1 LRLRMPDLKMVIR
14 MGIVG
19 VLIVVAMAL
28 SDIVWA
34 FVTGFI
40 VPFTGG
46 LGLVSILI
54 GFLLWFVGMAF
65 MAFVIVWVLG
75 KLHV

>member
-1 LRLRMPDLKMVIR
+1 MRLRMPDLKMVIR

>member
-1 LRLRMPDLKMVIR
+1 MRMPDLKMVIR

-54 GFLLWFVGMAF
+54 GFLLWFIGMAF

>member
-1 LRLRMPDLKMVIR
+1 MRMPDLKMVIR

-54 GFLLWFVGMAF
+54 GFLIWFVGMAF

>member
-1 LRLRMPDLKMVIR
+1 MPDLKMVIR